1 LNLKYIYIYELP
13 AMIVTLF
20 CNFLFHLHSITNFI
34 LVYKLESRLRFD
46 LQCFYHDKTL

>member
-1 LNLKYIYIYELP
+1 MNYASVGMINALYIYIYILP

-34 LVYKLESRLRFD
+34 LVYKLESILRVD
-46 LQCFYHDKTL
+46 L